1 MDTLLTQLREFN
13 EPMADAIE
21 EEPTRQMILDCIT
34 DNNRA
39 VEDFTEEEFPRAHA
53 ARIFDLLMAIVTERR
68 LK

>member
-1 MDTLLTQLREFN
+1 MDILLTQLREFN
-13 EPMADAIE
+13 EPMAEAIE
-21 EEPTRQMILDCIT
+21 EEPTRQMILDCIV